1 MMTSLLKIIG
11 PRTMIVLR
19 MSLYGMA
26 ISTLGGFM
34 FGLEFLGHVMPKD
47 STLDDYLMQ
56 FLFAMIF
63 GGGIGYIYGFVA
75 SPLLGIMIA
84 SLTLIFFREM
94 HHPRLFRAAAGAI
107 TAGLIYIF
115 SPLDVVRW
123 SLATMLNN
131 DISGYPESVAVLILY
146 VLAIYLSQIVAR
158 KYIHDVS
165 PDGRKAKAR

>member
-11 PRTMIVLR
+11 PRAMIVLR

-34 FGLEFLGHVMPKD
+34 FGLGFLGHATD
-47 STLDDYLMQ
+47 STLDEYLTQ
-56 FLFAMIF
+56 FLLAMIF
-63 GGGIGYIYGFVA
+63 GGGIGYVYGFVA

-94 HHPRLFRAAAGAI
+94 RHPRLFRAAAGAI
-107 TAGLIYIF
+107 TAGVIYIF
-115 SPLDVVRW
+115 SPLDIVRW

-131 DISGYPESVAVLILY
+131 DISRYPESVGVLILF

-158 KYIHDVS
+158 KYIQDVS
-165 PDGRKAKAR
+165 PNGRKAKAR